1 MDLSLATQILII
13 ILAVTLTV
21 FLIIGI
27 VFLVKLLSTVNKVKR
42 GSEMAQ
48 SMVQDAD
55 NVVRKVRTIVTPSV
69 IIKLVATLIG
79 QFTGRDVSSDTTD
92 KSSKK
97 GGKK

>member
-69 IIKLVATLIG
+69 IIKLVTTLVG
-79 QFTGRDVSSDTTD
+79 QFTGRDTSSNISD